1 MGALSATACRRWR
14 CATWH
19 TRFKR
24 RSGPRWLSRRYDP
37 RFGIPSHPIGDRL
50 DVGPLLEECSDFA
63 GELAILVIGAA
74 VEPIGR
80 SLIAAPRVLPAR
92 AGLRHESC
100 LLGMAKCALQPPPS
114 LTQITSQE
122 RRVG

>member
-37 RFGIPSHPIGDRL
+37 RFGIPLHPIGDRL
-50 DVGPLLEECSDFA
+50 DVGPLLEECSDIA

-92 AGLRHESC
+92 AGLRHEC
-100 LLGMAKCALQPPPS
+100 GLLGLATRS
-114 LTQITSQE
+114 EE
-122 RRVG
+122 RRVGKECVSTCRSRW